1 MAISS
6 LGIGSNLDLTGLLD
20 KLAAG
25 ESQPLVVLQKRQV
38 SFTAKLSAYGTL
50 QNALSSFQAAA
61 SKLADAKLF
70 QGVRAA
76 SSATDVLSATATAT
90 GAVGSYAVQV
100 TQLAQAQSLASGG
113 VASTSAAIGAG
124 GATTVTIA
132 FGSIA
137 GTLDAPTGTYN
148 PGATFTPDP
157 ARTPVIPPVTLT
169 IDSTNNTLAG
179 IRDAVNKTA
188 GIGVT
193 ASIINDGT
201 TNRLVLTSTTTG
213 EKSSMRISV
222 SGDAAV
228 GALLGNDPAGTQNL
242 RQTLAATN
250 AALNVNGIDVTSQT
264 NTVESSVQGVTMT
277 LAKLGSST
285 LTVSRDTA
293 SVESAVSAFVNA
305 YNSLQGTASQLT
317 RYDQAKKTGAALVG
331 DSTLR
336 SVQTGIR
343 AALNTPQDGT
353 LKVLSAVGVSFQKDG
368 TLAFDAA
375 KLRSAY
381 ADNREAVTQ
390 LFAGTGG
397 NTGYGAQVS
406 ALVTTF
412 TGTDGKLSN
421 ATAGINSTLKS
432 LGSQYA
438 ATEVSVQ
445 AKVARYRAQFTQ
457 LDLMMSRMNSTTSY
471 LTQQFANM
479 NNSK

>member
-6 LGIGSNLDLTGLLD
+6 LGIGSNLDLSGLLD

-25 ESQPLVVLQKRQV
+25 ESQPLVALQKRQV

-50 QNALSSFQAAA
+50 QNALSSFQAAT
-61 SKLADAKLF
+61 SKLADANLF
-70 QGVRAA
+70 KGVRAS
-76 SSATDVLSATATAT
+76 SSAADVLSATAAAT

-124 GATTVTIA
+124 SATTVTIA

-148 PGATFTPDP
+148 PGATFTADT
-157 ARTPVIPPVTLT
+157 ARPPVSLT

-179 IRDAVNKTA
+179 IRDAVNKTT

-193 ASIINDGT
+193 ASIVNDGT
-201 TNRLVLTSTTTG
+201 ANRLVLTSTSTG

-222 SGDAAV
+222 TGDAAV
-228 GALLGNDPAGTQNL
+228 ASLLGNDPTATQNL
-242 RQTLAATN
+242 KQTLAATN
-250 AALNVNGIDVTSQT
+250 AALNVNGIAVTSQT
-264 NTVESSVQGVTMT
+264 NTVESAVQGVTMT
-277 LAKLGSST
+277 LAKLGTST
-285 LTVSRDTA
+285 LTVNRDTA
-293 SVESAVSAFVNA
+293 SVESAVGAFVAA
-305 YNSLQGTASQLT
+305 YNSLQDTAGKLT
-317 RYDQAKKTGAALVG
+317 RYDQAKKSGAALVG
-331 DSTLR
+331 DATLR
-336 SVQTGIR
+336 GIQTGVR

-353 LKVLSAVGVSFQKDG
+353 LKVLSSVGVTFQKDG
-368 TLAFDAA
+368 TLAFDAT
-375 KLRSAY
+375 KLKSAF
-381 ADNREAVTQ
+381 AANRDAVVE

-397 NTGYGAQVS
+397 NTGYGTQVS
-406 ALVTTF
+406 ALVKTF
-412 TGTDGKLSN
+412 TDADGKLSN

-438 ATEVSVQ
+438 ATELSVD

-471 LTQQFANM
+471 LTQQFASM
-479 NNSK
+479 NSTK